1 MRLAVQSM
9 KMVSITGDY
18 SKLNDAVGA
27 CLDTGCFHP
36 EHASKVMTNFTD
48 FSLFAE
54 ENPFSERLQRISD
67 FLDRIQKKPRIVGFQ
82 HMADKEADEKLNKF
96 IKDLDNFEQQ
106 KSELKGLIQENRQ
119 AVAQLEHFYSLNI
132 DLNKLLTSEFV
143 KVRFGK
149 LPVES
154 YENIKNYTKNPYV
167 LFFPYS
173 KDQSYYWGMYVA
185 PVSAIDEVDRI
196 FNLLFFERTRLPK
209 DFGTPEEV
217 INSRKK
223 ALSKA
228 EADLKAL
235 DENIKSYFAENEE
248 TIMQIYSYIARRN
261 DEYEIKKYATKYKNY
276 FMLVGW
282 IPESEYSQFE
292 NALKQID
299 GIELDYDNPEQV
311 KHLTPPTKL
320 KNRGLFKYFE
330 YFVEMY
336 GVPNYHEIDPTAI
349 VAITYTLLFGIMF
362 ADVGQGIILALV
374 GLFMHK
380 FKKMQLGR
388 ILIPCGIASTV
399 FGFVFGS
406 LFGFEH
412 ALDPLYHSL
421 GLEGKPVEIMESAT
435 GIVVVSIGLGVVLII
450 LAMLLSIISS
460 IKQKNLANAI
470 FGHNGIAG
478 MVLYLSLLL
487 VVGGSFMSLELPV
500 GKIAFAG
507 IVLPIILIF
516 FKHPISDLIKYRKIQ
531 IHSVSDFFIEN
542 FFEMFEVLLSYL
554 TNTLSFMRVG
564 AFVLIHSGMMMAFF
578 ALAEMMGGGIGTAMM
593 IVFGNVFVI
602 ALEGLLV
609 GIQVLR
615 LEFYEMFS
623 RFYNGDGVLYK
634 PVAVKA
640 E

>member
-421 GLEGKPVEIMESAT
+421 GLEGKPVKIMESAT

>member
-1 MRLAVQSM
+1 MAVQRM
-9 KMVSITGDY
+9 KMVSIVGEFA
-18 SKLNDAVGA
+18 KLNEAVSA

-48 FSLFAE
+48 FSLFTE
-54 ENPFSERLQRISD
+54 ENPFAERLQRIHD
-67 FLDRIQKKPRIVGFQ
+67 FLERIEKKPRIVSFK
-82 HMADKEADEKLNKF
+82 HMTDQEVDQKLNKF
-96 IKDLDNFEQQ
+96 IKDLDNYEQQ
-106 KSELKGLIQENRQ
+106 KNEINALIEENRQ
-119 AVAQLEHFYSLNI
+119 AVAQLEPFHSLNI
-132 DLNKLLTSEFV
+132 DLYKLLTSEFV

-173 KDQSYYWGMYVA
+173 KDHSYYWGTYVA
-185 PVSAIDEVDRI
+185 PISAIDEVDRI

-209 DFGTPEEV
+209 ELGTPEEA
-217 INSRKK
+217 INSQKK
-223 ALSKA
+223 ALDKA
-228 EADLKAL
+228 RADLKAL
-235 DENIKSYFAENEE
+235 DENIKHYFAENEE

-261 DEYEIKKYATKYKNY
+261 DEYEIKKYAAKFKNY

-282 IPESEYSQFE
+282 IPENEAGRFDKT
-292 NALKQID
+292 LKQID
-299 GIELDYDNPEQV
+299 GIELDFDNPEQV

-320 KNRGLFKYFE
+320 KNRRPFKYFE

-336 GVPNYHEIDPTAI
+336 GVPNYQEIDPTAF

-362 ADVGQGIILALV
+362 ADVGQGIIIALA

-380 FKKMQLGR
+380 FKKMQLGK
-388 ILIPCGIASTV
+388 ILIPCGIASTL

-421 GLEGKPVEIMESAT
+421 GLASKPVEIMDSAT

-450 LAMLLSIISS
+450 LAMLFSVATN
-460 IKQKNLANAI
+460 IKQKELGNAL

-478 MVLYLSLLL
+478 MVLYISLLL
-487 VVGGSFMSLELPV
+487 IMVGSFLGLDLPV
-500 GKIAFAG
+500 GIIAVLG
-507 IVLPIILIF
+507 IAVSIILIF
-516 FKHPISDLIKYRKIQ
+516 FKHPISDLIKYRKVQ
-531 IHSVSDFFIEN
+531 IHSLSDFFIEN
-542 FFEMFEVLLSYL
+542 FFEMFEVLLSYF

-578 ALAEMMGGGIGTAMM
+578 ALAEMMGGGIGTAIM

-623 RFYNGDGVLYK
+623 RFYNGDGILYK

>member
-1 MRLAVQSM
+1 M